1 MEGRASRPAS
11 RQKGAKIMNPTAK
24 LLLWVAVAAVFASA
38 PAHAAT
44 AQQERRSERAR
55 EVREREARARD
66 ERELQ
71 VNLGMLEGASRRR
84 AERHSPRQLYAQVSE
99 DFLRIQVV
107 NSELMQAVLA
117 GGALDLAFVTKSA
130 SEIRKR
136 AGRLKE
142 NLMLPEPEKGP
153 ERPAVEVG
161 AEAGQ
166 LKSALSA
173 LGELIY
179 GFVRNPIFKEAN
191 VADLQMLARARRELD
206 EIIELSGQVRKS
218 SEKLHKAEKPS
229 Q

>member
-1 MEGRASRPAS
+1 
-11 RQKGAKIMNPTAK
+11 MNSTAQ
-24 LLLWVAVAAVFASA
+24 LLLRVAAAAVFASTA
-38 PAHAAT
+38 AHAAT
-44 AQQERRSERAR
+44 TRQDRRGGRAR
-55 EVREREARARD
+55 EVRDREARARD

-84 AERHSPRQLYAQVSE
+84 AERYSPRQIYAQISE

-107 NSELMQAVLA
+107 NSELMQAVSG
-117 GGALDLAFVTKSA
+117 GGALDPAFVAKSA

-142 NLMLPEPEKGP
+142 NLMLPEPEKGT

-166 LKSALSA
+166 LKSALST

-179 GFVRNPIFKEAN
+179 WFVRNPVFKETN
-191 VADLQMLARARRELD
+191 VADVQMLAKARRDLD
-206 EIIELSGQVRKS
+206 QIIELSGQVKKG
-218 SEKLHKAEKPS
+218 SEKLHKAERPS